1 MSRAGITEVQASD
14 SNMQNGS
21 PYTDVSSPFSSMHI
35 DTDDF
40 NAREKEDFLT
50 NKTKLIANIRKP
62 FRGKDL
68 LHRIVM
74 LASASL
80 SLSPNGSSA
89 EKSSIAIEG
98 TPLSSAR
105 LLSQGVRAGLTG
117 ASVPPVGPHA
127 GPDVPLSA
135 SAASLSASGARR
147 PGAIRAISGK
157 YPLRIL
163 LSENKRGVQWRECL
177 TNGRMLLIGFLLC
190 FFACFCSAEDN
201 IVNQKMMVMLLKKLG
216 YSIAVAENG
225 VEALKHLAQQTAR
238 GREYEVQVILMDAS
252 MAVMDG
258 LECTRV
264 IRAQQ
269 LPHRTRPYIVA
280 QTANVTDEFRK
291 MCLASGMDC
300 FSQPHTNR

>member
-1 MSRAGITEVQASD
+1 VVRIETAE
-14 SNMQNGS
+14 
-21 PYTDVSSPFSSMHI
+21 
-35 DTDDF
+35 F
-40 NAREKEDFLT
+40 NAREQEESSA
-50 NKTKLIANIRKP
+50 NKTRLIGNIRKP

-80 SLSPNGSSA
+80 SLASASPSINTALPSA
-89 EKSSIAIEG
+89 SPSGGAERPSFAVDG

-105 LLSQGVRAGLTG
+105 LISQGVRAGLTG
-117 ASVPPVGPHA
+117 VSVPPIGLPIGPA
-127 GPDVPLSA
+127 PSSFSSPGSRDLSA
-135 SAASLSASGARR
+135 ESRR
-147 PGAIRAISGK
+147 PGAIRPIAGR

-163 LSENKRGVQWRECL
+163 L
-177 TNGRMLLIGFLLC
+177 
-190 FFACFCSAEDN
+190 AEDN

-225 VEALKHLAQQTAR
+225 EEALKHLAQQSAR
-238 GREYEVQVILMDAS
+238 GREHEVQVILMDAS

-269 LPHRTRPYIVA
+269 LPHRTRPFIAA
-280 QTANVTDEFRK
+280 QTANVTDAFRQQ
-291 MCLASGMDC
+291 CLAAGMDC
-300 FSQPHTNR
+300 FSQCHERQRRTRAEDCSLCVRWLTLPSCMCSFLQSQSLCSWSSWSRS